1 MKETKS
7 TNPELVQLIR
17 FLKKQSREKEAD
29 VWREVAKHLAKTR
42 QQRAAVNLSRI
53 NRYTKKGD
61 AVIVLGKLL
70 GAGALDHSV
79 TVAAFDASET
89 AKEKL
94 GAAKAKYLS
103 IPEFVEKNP
112 KGANVK
118 IIR

>member
-1 MKETKS
+1 VKDSKS

-17 FLKKQSREKEAD
+17 FLKKQSREKEAN
-29 VWREVAKHLAKTR
+29 VWRDVAEHLAKAR

-53 NRYTKKGD
+53 NRHTQKGD
-61 AVIVLGKLL
+61 AVVVPGKLL

-79 TVAAFDASET
+79 TVAAFSASET

-94 GAAKAKYLS
+94 KAAKAKYLS
-103 IPEFVEKNP
+103 IPELVEKNP